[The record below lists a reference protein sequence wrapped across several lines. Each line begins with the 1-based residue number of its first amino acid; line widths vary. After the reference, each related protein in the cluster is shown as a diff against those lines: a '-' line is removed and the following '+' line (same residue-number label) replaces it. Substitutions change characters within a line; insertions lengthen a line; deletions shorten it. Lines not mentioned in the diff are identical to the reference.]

1 MYANSLWRKHTRSA
15 SQQLIRALAPGVLDK
30 GVSLRHQV
38 VSWQASCCIEA
49 PYATLCALLQAAL
62 DLRGHFVA
70 PLFRKWVLS
79 GFLTLR
85 ARSSS
90 FCTGLLNSST
100 RSWRLGVSAC
110 CGVGNLERRGCSTP
124 ASTLGRQLGSGAAYI
139 GASFP
144 AQVLPWFW
152 TSVLRLPPSLGLV
165 VHGGAKSAKRAM
177 LERCFRAV
185 GLATHALRHN

>member
-1 MYANSLWRKHTRSA
+1 MYANSLWRQHTRPA
-15 SQQLIRALAPGVLDK
+15 SQQLLQALAAGVLGK
-30 GVSLRHQV
+30 GVSLQYQV
-38 VSWQASCCIEA
+38 VSWQASCCIEVL
-49 PYATLCALLQAAL
+49 YATLCALLQAAL

-70 PLFRKWVLS
+70 PLFRMCVFS

-90 FCTGLLNSST
+90 FRTVLLNCST
-100 RSWRLGVSAC
+100 RSWRLGVSAW
-110 CGVGNLERRGCSTP
+110 CGVRNLERRGCSTP

-152 TSVLRLPPSLGLV
+152 TSVLCLPPSLGLV
-165 VHGGAKSAKRAM
+165 VHGGAKPAKRAI
-177 LERCFRAV
+177 LVRCSV
-185 GLATHALRHN
+185 QS